1 MAGNAQGAPNLNIP
15 ATHASASTVCRPFGA
30 NFIHE
35 TNRLTVRRCTRGNA
49 ISGFGRRI
57 VPKSHGTRLKKHRS
71 ETDVNTLTTTP
82 LAPLL
87 ERLFE
92 EAATS
97 GSSAASIGGA
107 DRARLFNSKTEYLDL
122 YGRMKDLWLPV
133 SEKTGT
139 LLYML
144 ARGSGARSIVEF
156 GTSFGISTL
165 HLAAALR
172 DNGGG
177 RLITTEF
184 EPSKVA
190 RARQHIEAGGLA
202 DLVEIREG
210 DALKTLAADLPQAID
225 LVLLDG
231 AKAIYPEVLGLLEPR
246 LKPGAIVVADNADMC
261 PEYLQRVRD
270 PAQGYLSLPFDED
283 VELSVWVGRG

>member
-1 MAGNAQGAPNLNIP
+1 M
-15 ATHASASTVCRPFGA
+15 
-30 NFIHE
+30 
-35 TNRLTVRRCTRGNA
+35 
-49 ISGFGRRI
+49 
-57 VPKSHGTRLKKHRS
+57 
-71 ETDVNTLTTTP
+71 NTLSTPP

-92 EAATS
+92 EAGAASPATS
-97 GSSAASIGGA
+97 PAFAGVSNEE
-107 DRARLFNSKTEYLDL
+107 RERLMRSKTDYLDL
-122 YGRMKDLWLPV
+122 YGQLKDFPLPV
-133 SEKTGT
+133 SRETGA

-144 ARGSGARSIVEF
+144 ARNGGARTIVEF

-190 RARQHIEAGGLA
+190 RARQNLKAGGLE

-210 DALKTLAADLPQAID
+210 DALRTLGAGLPETID
-225 LVLLDG
+225 LLLLDG
-231 AKAIYPEVLGLLEPR
+231 AKALYPEILSLVESR
-246 LKPGAIVVADNADMC
+246 LRPGAFIVADNADYS
-261 PEYLQRVRD
+261 PDYLARVRA
-270 PAQGYLSLPFDED
+270 PASGYMSTPFAED
-283 VELSVWVGRG
+283 VELSMRLG